1 MRTVA
6 IEGIPQP
13 ARGRKPGPV
22 PATAPAPARTGIG
35 ARIARSLRR
44 RGQAAGDQV
53 PSGPADPGLIPRPRP
68 GPILRPGPTPF
79 GVARPGELHGIAR
92 LVEER
97 FGHLRLDERYELT
110 VTPHDLGIV
119 HHVTHRT
126 ARRAPT
132 LPNPAE
138 ARAALE
144 ARLDTIFGIGPI
156 TADRLRSVGVTSV
169 RQLTTFER
177 YRAGAREVV
186 AEHDD
191 VDLSPLCTRLA
202 RRLGER
208 GHLLSTLA
216 CALVPPEDVVFF
228 DLETMGL
235 WNNVIFLAGV
245 GRVYDGELVVDQY
258 LAPGF
263 AGEAAVVA
271 IATAA
276 LAGAKIVVTYNG
288 RTADIPWLKNRAFYL
303 GTGVVPDVTHVDL
316 MYGTRGRFVRQEPW
330 LPSAKLTT
338 VSEQLLGLPRPD
350 VDIDSAAIPS
360 VYDRFAQDPER
371 LQGMLVP
378 ILDHNRADLE
388 ALVLLLERL
397 CAEAVAA

>member
-1 MRTVA
+1 MRTLA
-6 IEGIPQP
+6 IEDIPQP
-13 ARGRKPGPV
+13 ARGRKPGPA

-44 RGQAAGDQV
+44 RGEAAGDQV
-53 PSGPADPGLIPRPRP
+53 PSGPAGPGLTSKPRPK
-68 GPILRPGPTPF
+68 PILRPGPTPF
-79 GVARPGELHGIAR
+79 GVPRPGELHGIAR

-97 FGHLRLDERYELT
+97 FGHLRLDERYELA
-110 VTPHDLGIV
+110 VTPHDLGVV

-132 LPNPAE
+132 LPGPAE
-138 ARAALE
+138 ARAVLE

-191 VDLSPLCTRLA
+191 DDLSPLCARLTRC
-202 RRLGER
+202 LGER

-216 CALVPPEDVVFF
+216 CALVAPEDVVFF

-245 GRVYDGELVVDQY
+245 GRVHGGEL
-258 LAPGF
+258 
-263 AGEAAVVA
+263 
-271 IATAA
+271 
-276 LAGAKIVVTYNG
+276 VVTYNG

-316 MYGTRGRFVRQEPW
+316 MYGTRGRFVRQEPR
-330 LPSAKLTT
+330 LASAKLTT
-338 VSEQLLGLPRPD
+338 VSEQLLGLPRPE

-397 CAEAVAA
+397 CAEAVVAA